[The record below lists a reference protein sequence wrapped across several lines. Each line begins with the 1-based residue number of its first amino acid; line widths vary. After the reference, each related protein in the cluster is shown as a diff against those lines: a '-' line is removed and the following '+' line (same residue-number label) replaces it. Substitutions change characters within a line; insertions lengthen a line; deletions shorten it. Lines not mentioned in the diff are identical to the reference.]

1 MTKNKF
7 QSLAKY
13 LNSSNI
19 KNLSLKKIS
28 EQCKVGSIY
37 TVLESEL
44 QSTRFGDILIV
55 FLITNDHNK
64 VIKTFLPSSMVR
76 QLKKF
81 YQENDDEA
89 LNNQSILGIAFKYV
103 DEVKISNGYTFSKL
117 EWLEQDMEMNSW
129 LIFLSIAEAE
139 KLKQPIYLGD
149 EVFKYIGK
157 S

>member
-1 MTKNKF
+1 MN
-7 QSLAKY
+7 
-13 LNSSNI
+13 SNI
-19 KNLSLKKIS
+19 KYLSKIR
-28 EQCKVGSIY
+28 EQCTPGTLY
-37 TVLESEL
+37 TVIDSDL
-44 QSTRFGDILIV
+44 QTSKFGNVLTV
-55 FLITNDHNK
+55 SLTNSKNNK
-64 VIKTFLPSSMVR
+64 VTKTFLTASTVR
-76 QLKKF
+76 KLNNYFRQR
-81 YQENDDEA
+81 DGEA